1 MNADNQQ
8 ERLQITEELKWF
20 LAGLIEGEG
29 SLCISLKSHPT
40 AKFGY
45 YIDPEFFI
53 YQHKSAGELLERAK
67 TFFGTGTIT
76 PKPGNEDVLVFRIL
90 SRRSIIEKVIPFY
103 EKYMR
108 YGSGIKHR
116 NFLMFKE
123 AALALEN
130 KVHSTIQGALRL
142 VDLAYSINHA
152 GKQRKRS
159 KEEVISRILRDY
171 TPNSASKEEEKI

>member
-8 ERLQITEELKWF
+8 ERLQITEEFKWF

-29 SLCISLKSHPT
+29 SLCISLKQHPS

-53 YQHKSAGELLERAK
+53 YQHKSARELLDQAK
-67 TFFGTGTIT
+67 SFFGTGCIVV
-76 PKPGNEDVLVFRIL
+76 KSGNEDVLVYKIL
-90 SRRSIIEKVIPFY
+90 SRRSIIEKVIPFF

-108 YGSGIKHR
+108 YGSEIKRR

-123 AALALEN
+123 VTLALES
-130 KVHSTIQGALRL
+130 KAHKTLEGTLRM
-142 VDLAYSINHA
+142 VELAYSTNHA
-152 GKQRKRS
+152 GKQRKRK
-159 KEEVISRILRDY
+159 KEEVISKILRDY
-171 TPNSASKEEEKI
+171 TPNSDTASEKI

>member
-8 ERLQITEELKWF
+8 ERLQISEEFKWF

-29 SLCISLKSHPT
+29 SICISLKQHPT

-53 YQHKSAGELLERAK
+53 YQHKSARELLENAK
-67 TFFGTGTIT
+67 TFFRTGSIV
-76 PKPGNEDVLVFRIL
+76 PKPGNEDVLVYKVT
-90 SRRSIIEKVIPFY
+90 SRRSIIEKVIPFF

-108 YGSGIKHR
+108 YGSEIKRH
-116 NFLMFKE
+116 NFSMFKE
-123 AALALEN
+123 VTIALEN
-130 KVHSTIQGALRL
+130 REHRTLEGTLRL
-142 VDLAYSINHA
+142 VELAYSTNHA

-171 TPNSASKEEEKI
+171 TPNA